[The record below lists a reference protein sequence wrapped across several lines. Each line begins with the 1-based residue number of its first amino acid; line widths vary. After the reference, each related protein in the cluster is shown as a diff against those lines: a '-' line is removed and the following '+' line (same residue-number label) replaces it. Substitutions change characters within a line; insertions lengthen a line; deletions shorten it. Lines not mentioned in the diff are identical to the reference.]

1 MSGEERIIT
10 PNGTE
15 DGEEPIG
22 VCVFYNIVLAAECK
36 QSGLYSKSMVW
47 GLCTFC
53 VAALLCVGSW
63 SMMAAFFY
71 HHVWIP
77 ASKKKEQ

>member
-36 QSGLYSKSMVW
+36 QSGLYSKSMVHI
-47 GLCTFC
+47 
-53 VAALLCVGSW
+53 
-63 SMMAAFFY
+63 Y
-71 HHVWIP
+71 
-77 ASKKKEQ
+77 